1 MRCKGTILSL
11 IHIYQKFYTSVSK
24 NLMQNVN
31 FGFMKMSK
39 KSFTLCG
46 IAAVVF
52 ILSLIHI
59 YTMVNICHTGG

>member
-1 MRCKGTILSL
+1 MAKNRWLNR
-11 IHIYQKFYTSVSK
+11 KFYTSISK

-52 ILSLIHI
+52 IGSFAIRGLSRVSTSRVDA
-59 YTMVNICHTGG
+59 TML